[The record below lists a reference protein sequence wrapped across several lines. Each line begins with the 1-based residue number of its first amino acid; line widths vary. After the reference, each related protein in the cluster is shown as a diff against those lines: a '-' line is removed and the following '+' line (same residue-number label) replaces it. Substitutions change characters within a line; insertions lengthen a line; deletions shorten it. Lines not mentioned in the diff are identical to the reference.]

1 MLYSEQ
7 MATLS
12 RKQREIRDREKL
24 ILDVARRLLLEKGYL
39 GLSMD
44 RIAEEIEYSKG
55 TVYQHFRCKED
66 LLTALAIQTKLKRIE
81 LFERA
86 VTFDGRPRERM
97 TAIGAADEI
106 FARRFPDYIATEEV
120 LYVQSIACKASESN
134 QEAMQEVDG
143 RCVAA
148 VCGTIRGGIEA
159 GDLEI
164 PPPREASEI
173 AFGIWGMTF
182 GSRIVGKT
190 PTCMDQLGIKD
201 TFTSLRRMQQAY
213 LDGWNWRPLSHEW
226 DYDATRDRILEEVFA
241 DERAAITI

>member
-1 MLYSEQ
+1 MSS
-7 MATLS
+7 LS

-44 RIAEEIEYSKG
+44 RIAAEIEYSKG

-106 FARRFPDYIATEEV
+106 FASRYPDYLATEEV
-120 LYVQSIACKASESN
+120 LYVQSIAAKASENN
-134 QEAMQEVDG
+134 QESMQDVDG

-148 VCGTIRGGIEA
+148 VCGTIMAGVEA

-164 PPPREASEI
+164 PPDKKPSEI
-173 AFGIWGMTF
+173 AFGIWGMAF
-182 GSRIVGKT
+182 GCRIVGKT
-190 PTCMDQLGIKD
+190 QTCCEQLGICD
-201 TFTSLRRMQQAY
+201 TVSTLRRLQQIY

-226 DYDATRDRILEEVFA
+226 DYDSTRERIFKEVFA
-241 DERAAITI
+241 DERAATPV